1 MVGIVRL
8 PIDVKRGKITLKGE
22 ELIMNVNKRI
32 PTIAVGVNE
41 EKFADAMISE
51 FGGDIVTK
59 ATLMMGEEAAEIFSI
74 IADKPGLSKSLKIAV
89 RHWISKNT
97 APQSCYDAKAKDH
110 EVKLIVN
117 GVTVQ
122 TEVTEETEF
131 NFFDIHVKLEEGK
144 QKLLKMQIAAQKETE
159 KAVQSALRKI
169 ENKVIAFEIMKQVYA
184 AMCVV
189 AKTLVKEFKK
199 FSHEDYQVDIKKAMR
214 VVSEGGARTLS
225 IEGRLVFEGK
235 FGIIKMA
242 EQLLIDEIR
251 DAKRLVFAKI
261 HKGKVVT
268 ASVIDDL
275 KHIKGQLH
283 FATKERSGSM
293 IRSLE
298 KIAKRVGRRVRR
310 TANTIVTA
318 IKARGHLWQRA

>member
-8 PIDVKRGKITLKGE
+8 PIDIKRGMITPKGE
-22 ELIMNVNKRI
+22 GLNMNENKKCI

-59 ATLMMGEEAAEIFSI
+59 TTLMMGEEAAEVIK
-74 IADKPGLSKSLKIAV
+74 AYRVKHGLSKALKKATKSWV
-89 RHWISKNT
+89 NNNP
-97 APQSCYDAKAKDH
+97 APQSCFDALAKAGKDITKETKAQLRS
-110 EVKLIVN
+110 EVKAEIEVKSNFDLHAKMHEIKIACKQRTEN
-117 GVTVQ
+117 AVQ
-122 TEVTEETEF
+122 TA
-131 NFFDIHVKLEEGK
+131 
-144 QKLLKMQIAAQKETE
+144 LKA
-159 KAVQSALRKI
+159 I
-169 ENKVIAFEIMKQVYA
+169 ENKMVTFAIIKQVYA

-189 AKTLVKEFKK
+189 AKTLVKEFKQ
-199 FSHEDYQVDIKKAMR
+199 FSHEDYQVDIKKALR

-242 EQLLIDEIR
+242 EQVLIDEIR

>member
-1 MVGIVRL
+1 MKNIS
-8 PIDVKRGKITLKGE
+8 K
-22 ELIMNVNKRI
+22 NI

-59 ATLMMGEEAAEIFSI
+59 TVLMMGEEAGEVMSVF
-74 IADKPGLSKSLKIAV
+74 DGGLSRGLRNAV
-89 RHWISKNT
+89 RKWVRTNSPT
-97 APQSCYDAKAKDH
+97 DACERAQLRG
-110 EVKLIVN
+110 ESGLNQVKIIVN
-117 GVTVQ
+117 GVVAPTKKEIEAAANV
-122 TEVTEETEF
+122 EGEAWVDIHADLHRVILASKERTEEARETA
-131 NFFDIHVKLEEGK
+131 
-144 QKLLKMQIAAQKETE
+144 LKSIERKTIALAMFKYI
-159 KAVQSALRKI
+159 ASAMYI
-169 ENKVIAFEIMKQVYA
+169 
-184 AMCVV
+184 V
-189 AKTLVKEFKK
+189 AKALVKEYGR
-199 FSHEDYQVDIKKAMR
+199 FSHEDYQVNIKKAIR

-225 IEGRLVFEGK
+225 IEGRPVFKGK
-235 FGIIKMA
+235 YGIIKMA
-242 EQLLIDEIR
+242 EQILIDEIR